1 VAELEADIM
10 SAALLE
16 VENLS
21 YGFRGKRIGEA
32 FTFSLRENEVM
43 AVLGPNGAGKTT
55 LFRTL
60 LGLLPPHAGSIK
72 LSGKSLDDYDRATL
86 ARTMT
91 YVPQAHD
98 SYFPF
103 QVRDVVLMGRT
114 AHLGLFAS
122 PGKRD
127 RELADGAMRQLRIDH
142 LADRPFDEISGG
154 EQQLAL
160 IARAMATEA
169 RFFVMD
175 EPTANLDYGNQLLI
189 LDEIARLRESGKTI
203 LFCTHHP
210 EQAAR
215 CADTVLMTRDGKV
228 LALGPAQGLITLDN
242 VKTLYR
248 LPAEYA
254 AAPYPTL
261 S

>member
-1 VAELEADIM
+1 
-10 SAALLE
+10 
-16 VENLS
+16 
-21 YGFRGKRIGEA
+21 
-32 FTFSLRENEVM
+32 
-43 AVLGPNGAGKTT
+43 VLGPNGAGKTT

-60 LGLLPPHAGSIK
+60 LGLLPPH
-72 LSGKSLDDYDRATL
+72 SGKIELAGKPLEAYSRAEL
-86 ARTMT
+86 ARLMT

-103 QVRDVVLMGRT
+103 PVRDVVLMGRT
-114 AHLGLFAS
+114 AHVGLFAA
-122 PGKRD
+122 PGRRD
-127 RELADGAMRQLRIDH
+127 RELADEALRQLRVEH
-142 LADRPFDEISGG
+142 LAHRPFDEISGG

-160 IARAMATEA
+160 IARALATEA
-169 RFFVMD
+169 KLFIMD

-189 LDEIARLRESGKTI
+189 LDEIARLKTLGKTV

-228 LALGPAQGLITLDN
+228 LALGPARGLITMDN

-248 LPAEYA
+248 LPEHFTALGLDA
-254 AAPYPTL
+254 FIP
-261 S
+261 